1 MKQNKGVLIVVVAL
15 VILLLVSGIAMFC
28 LYHRTPGQTVVI
40 VQDGEVL
47 ETIDLSHAKDRT
59 FTISAPDGGKN
70 VICIE
75 NGTIRIAEAD
85 CPDGTCV
92 AMGILESEAEPL
104 VCLPHKLIIR
114 FGEGTP

>member
-1 MKQNKGVLIVVVAL
+1 MKWNKGTYVVAVVLIAV
-15 VILLLVSGIAMFC
+15 LLVSGIAMFC
-28 LYHRTPGQTVVI
+28 LYHRTPGKTVVI

-47 ETIDLSHAKDRT
+47 EIIDLSHAQDRT
-59 FTISAPDGGKN
+59 FTITSPDGGKN

-92 AMGILESEAEPL
+92 AIGILESEAEPL
-104 VCLPHKLIIR
+104 VCLPHKLLIR
-114 FGEGTP
+114 FQEEAS